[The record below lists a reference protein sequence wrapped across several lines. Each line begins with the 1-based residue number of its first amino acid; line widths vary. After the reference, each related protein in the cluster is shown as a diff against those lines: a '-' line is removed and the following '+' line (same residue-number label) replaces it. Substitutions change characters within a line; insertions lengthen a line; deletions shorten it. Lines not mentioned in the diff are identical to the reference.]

1 MGSLLSTKRASDEL
15 LDKEI
20 AILKVSSNLT
30 EEEIRDI
37 YDDFKRQ
44 CPSGRMDKNQFL
56 KCSKAFMESEDEKTD
71 VPHVMFSV
79 FDKNR
84 DGTIDFSE
92 FVLII
97 AMGNKEDLDSRLELV
112 FEILDTSNDGR
123 ISYDEMMDFL
133 EITVKRL
140 FYHIENNVRFQFH
153 RGEQIHT
160 ILNRVKFKVQKNEL
174 DDLPDETIRTTRK
187 SIIFRID
194 EL

>member
-1 MGSLLSTKRASDEL
+1 
-15 LDKEI
+15 I

-44 CPSGRMDKNQFL
+44 CPSGRMHKNQFL

-112 FEILDTSNDGR
+112 FEILDMSNDGR

-133 EITVKRL
+133 EITKKYQATGSVTNFVPETVAKDMFAMFDL
-140 FYHIENNVRFQFH
+140 NNEQKISKQQFVE
-153 RGEQIHT
+153 GC
-160 ILNRVKFKVQKNEL
+160 KKSK
-174 DDLPDETIRTTRK
+174 DLSDFFD
-187 SIIFRID
+187 SW
-194 EL
+194 